1 MVQIEFSLKVAREAT
16 EAIHDSPFLEDNVEE
31 TSTNSIEFDKEYLQ
45 EVLDA
50 LESWGVSEDEF
61 TVEVE

>member
-16 EAIHDSPFLEDNVEE
+16 EAIHDNSFLEDNVEQ

-45 EVLDA
+45 EVLNA
-50 LESWGVSEDEF
+50 LEWWGVSEDEF

>member
-16 EAIHDSPFLEDNVEE
+16 EAIHDNPFLEDNVEQ
-31 TSTNSIEFDKEYLQ
+31 TSTNSIEFEEEYLQ
-45 EVLDA
+45 EVLNA
-50 LESWGVSEDEF
+50 LEWWGVSEDEF

>member
-1 MVQIEFSLKVAREAT
+1 MVQIEFSLKVARGAT
-16 EAIHDSPFLEDNVEE
+16 EAIYDNPFLKDNVEQ

-50 LESWGVSEDEF
+50 LESWEISEDEF

>member
-1 MVQIEFSLKVAREAT
+1 MVQIEFSLKVARGAT
-16 EAIHDSPFLEDNVEE
+16 EAIHDNPFLEDNVEQ

-45 EVLDA
+45 EVLNA
-50 LESWGVSEDEF
+50 LEWRGVSEDEF